1 MVNTHKRG
9 FAATFHQRHAG
20 SITVALIEQVIEFLH
35 QHYDAVWLS
44 VSEETVPELKEA
56 IRSNQQCTAIFI
68 PAKGAAD
75 ARRRLVFAA
84 QHHLPALDSLHICD
98 FDRVVTWMKT
108 YPEELVA
115 ISKKPL
121 PANTYCILGRT
132 ARAFASHPQTWQRT
146 ERLINEIAADFFQI
160 EEVDI
165 AAGSALFPISLIP
178 ILLKNNNAHLN
189 DGEWPRNVQRSGGT
203 IVYQACDGL
212 RFEERN
218 KDPFEHESAFQ
229 LMQRLQVAAIISE
242 SFFTEGM

>member
-1 MVNTHKRG
+1 
-9 FAATFHQRHAG
+9 
-20 SITVALIEQVIEFLH
+20 
-35 QHYDAVWLS
+35 
-44 VSEETVPELKEA
+44 
-56 IRSNQQCTAIFI
+56 
-68 PAKGAAD
+68 
-75 ARRRLVFAA
+75 
-84 QHHLPALDSLHICD
+84 
-98 FDRVVTWMKT
+98 MKT

-178 ILLKNNNAHLN
+178 TLLKNNNARLN

-212 RFEERN
+212 RFDERN

-229 LMQRLQVAAIISE
+229 LMQRPQVAADISE
-242 SFFTEGM
+242 SFYTEGM

>member
-1 MVNTHKRG
+1 MRRNGKYPQAS

-20 SITVALIEQVIEFLH
+20 SITASLIEQVIDFLH
-35 QHYDAVWLS
+35 QHYDAVLS

-98 FDRVVTWMKT
+98 FDRVVTWIQT

-115 ISKKPL
+115 ISKSL
-121 PANTYCILGRT
+121 YLNTYILDELQGR
-132 ARAFASHPQTWQRT
+132 FASHPQTWQRT

-160 EEVDI
+160 EDI
-165 AAGSALFPISLIP
+165 DVAAGSALFLSP
-178 ILLKNNNAHLN
+178 
-189 DGEWPRNVQRSGGT
+189 
-203 IVYQACDGL
+203 
-212 RFEERN
+212 
-218 KDPFEHESAFQ
+218 
-229 LMQRLQVAAIISE
+229 
-242 SFFTEGM
+242 

>member
-1 MVNTHKRG
+1 M
-9 FAATFHQRHAG
+9 
-20 SITVALIEQVIEFLH
+20 
-35 QHYDAVWLS
+35 
-44 VSEETVPELKEA
+44 
-56 IRSNQQCTAIFI
+56 
-68 PAKGAAD
+68 AKNA
-75 ARRRLVFAA
+75 
-84 QHHLPALDSLHICD
+84 
-98 FDRVVTWMKT
+98 
-108 YPEELVA
+108 
-115 ISKKPL
+115 
-121 PANTYCILGRT
+121 
-132 ARAFASHPQTWQRT
+132 

-178 ILLKNNNAHLN
+178 TLLKNNNAHLN

-242 SFFTEGM
+242 SFYTEGM

>member
-75 ARRRLVFAA
+75 ARRRLVDAA

-115 ISKKPL
+115 ISKNLL
-121 PANTYCILGRT
+121 PAKYVLYPRT
-132 ARAFASHPQTWQRT
+132 NCKGICESSANVAKNGALDQRD
-146 ERLINEIAADFFQI
+146 R
-160 EEVDI
+160 
-165 AAGSALFPISLIP
+165 
-178 ILLKNNNAHLN
+178 
-189 DGEWPRNVQRSGGT
+189 
-203 IVYQACDGL
+203 C
-212 RFEERN
+212 
-218 KDPFEHESAFQ
+218 
-229 LMQRLQVAAIISE
+229 
-242 SFFTEGM
+242 